1 MFNDEEKFDL
11 KIRSVLEGGREE
23 VPDHIWDRI
32 EARLDGATPSAV
44 PHKRDRHVLM
54 LWLRRAGTGI
64 AAAAAITGAFI
75 FSGLLDRKNSPEIQ
89 YSSPIAVIEDNDT
102 TGQSGTGIDNVLIA
116 QATPEEVA
124 PAQEASLMRPSGITD
139 AQMQEGI
146 PGQGS
151 DIAAG
156 EEEVSAE
163 TLSEQAMT
171 ASPAPETAPEQE
183 SVTGGTEKAGQEK
196 GQETEE
202 ESFSD
207 FFEEMPEDGGR
218 RRIRTSLTISGNAIS
233 NTNSENSST
242 SYMMAPGSG
251 STGIREL
258 EEGNNRFGIPV
269 SVGAGIKLGFTPK
282 WSMSIGLNYS
292 FLTRTFD
299 GIYTEE
305 GKNPVEYSDI
315 RNSQHYVGIPV
326 NVYYNIVQKNFIDFY
341 AYAGGAAELC
351 VANKYTA
358 DDSGRNLYYRG
369 DTGSVQL
376 SANIG
381 IGVEFLLTDHL
392 GLYIDPSLRY
402 YFRNSKAPKSIR
414 TVQPLMLGFEA
425 GFRIRL

>member
-1 MFNDEEKFDL
+1 MFNEDEKFDL

-116 QATPEEVA
+116 QAAPEEA
-124 PAQEASLMRPSGITD
+124 AHAHDAALMRPSGITD

>member
-89 YSSPIAVIEDNDT
+89 YSSPIAVVEDNDT
-102 TGQSGTGIDNVLIA
+102 TGRSGTGMDNVLIA
-116 QATPEEVA
+116 QAAPEEA
-124 PAQEASLMRPSGITD
+124 AHAHDASLMRPSGITD

-196 GQETEE
+196 GPETEE

-369 DTGSVQL
+369 DTGSVQM

>member
-54 LWLRRAGTGI
+54 LWLRRAGIGI

-89 YSSPIAVIEDNDT
+89 YSSPIAVVEDNDT
-102 TGQSGTGIDNVLIA
+102 TGRSGTGIDNVLIA
-116 QATPEEVA
+116 QAAPEEA
-124 PAQEASLMRPSGITD
+124 AHAHDAALMRPSGITD

>member
-89 YSSPIAVIEDNDT
+89 YSSPIAVVEDNDT
-102 TGQSGTGIDNVLIA
+102 TGRSGTGIDNVLIA
-116 QATPEEVA
+116 QAAPEEA
-124 PAQEASLMRPSGITD
+124 AHAHDAALMRPSGITD

>member
-89 YSSPIAVIEDNDT
+89 YSSPIAVVEDNDT
-102 TGQSGTGIDNVLIA
+102 TGRSGTDIDNVLIA
-116 QATPEEVA
+116 QAAPEEVA

-139 AQMQEGI
+139 APSQEKVTD
-146 PGQGS
+146 QGS
-151 DIAAG
+151 EIAAVR
-156 EEEVSAE
+156 EEAHAGAASGQ
-163 TLSEQAMT
+163 TQT
-171 ASPAPETAPEQE
+171 AAPAQETAPEQE

-196 GQETEE
+196 GQETQE

-207 FFEEMPEDGGR
+207 FFEEMPEDGDR

-269 SVGAGIKLGFTPK
+269 SVGAGIRLSFTPK
-282 WSMSIGLNYS
+282 WSLGIGLNYS
-292 FLTRTFD
+292 YLTRTFD
-299 GIYTEE
+299 GIYTEQ
-305 GKNPVEYSDI
+305 GKNPVEYNNI
-315 RNSQHYVGIPV
+315 RNSQHYIGIPV
-326 NVYYNIVQKNFIDFY
+326 NVYYNILQKNFIDFY
-341 AYAGGAAELC
+341 AYAGGTVEKC
-351 VANKYTA
+351 VADRYLIDATDRVISHSEN
-358 DDSGRNLYYRG
+358 SPG
-369 DTGSVQL
+369 VQL
-376 SANIG
+376 SANAG
-381 IGVEFLLTDHL
+381 IGVEFIVGNRL
-392 GLYIDPSLRY
+392 GIYIDPSVRY
-402 YFRNSKAPKSIR
+402 YFECRQPNSIR
-414 TVQPLMLGFEA
+414 KVQPLMLGFEA
-425 GFRIRL
+425 GLRVRL

>member
-1 MFNDEEKFDL
+1 MFNEDEKFDL
-11 KIRSVLEGGREE
+11 KIRSVLEDGREE

-64 AAAAAITGAFI
+64 AAAAAITGVFI

-89 YSSPIAVIEDNDT
+89 YSSPIAVVEDNDT

-116 QATPEEVA
+116 QAAPEEAVHA
-124 PAQEASLMRPSGITD
+124 HDAALMRPSGITD

-151 DIAAG
+151 DVAAG

-163 TLSEQAMT
+163 ILSEQAMT
-171 ASPAPETAPEQE
+171 ASPAQETAPEQE

-269 SVGAGIKLGFTPK
+269 SVGAGIRLSFTPK
-282 WSMSIGLNYS
+282 WSLGIGLNYS
-292 FLTRTFD
+292 YLTRTFD
-299 GIYTEE
+299 GIYTEQ
-305 GKNPVEYSDI
+305 GKNPVEYNNI
-315 RNSQHYVGIPV
+315 RNSQHYIGIPV
-326 NVYYNIVQKNFIDFY
+326 NVYYNILQKNFIDFY
-341 AYAGGAAELC
+341 AYAGGAADLC
-351 VANKYTA
+351 VGNKYMA
-358 DDSGRNLYYRG
+358 DNAQGNLNYTG

-376 SANIG
+376 SANLG
-381 IGVEFLLTDHL
+381 IGVEFLLTDHF

>member
-89 YSSPIAVIEDNDT
+89 YSSPIAVVEDNDT
-102 TGQSGTGIDNVLIA
+102 TGRSGTGIDNVLIA
-116 QATPEEVA
+116 QAAPEEA
-124 PAQEASLMRPSGITD
+124 AHAHDASLMRPSGITD

-183 SVTGGTEKAGQEK
+183 SVTCGTEKAGQEK